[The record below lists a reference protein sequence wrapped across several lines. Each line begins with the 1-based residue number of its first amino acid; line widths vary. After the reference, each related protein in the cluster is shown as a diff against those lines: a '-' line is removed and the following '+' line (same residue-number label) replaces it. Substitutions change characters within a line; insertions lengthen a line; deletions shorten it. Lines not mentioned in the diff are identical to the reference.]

1 MLVFMGNFSAAATPG
16 SADADYVGLREGFTR
31 LARLIDTYAA
41 IKVREVQTVAV
52 EKPCVVCSRCKGR
65 AQLGRGTLWGWERA
79 LHVWCG

>member
-41 IKVREVQTVAV
+41 IKV
-52 EKPCVVCSRCKGR
+52 G
-65 AQLGRGTLWGWERA
+65 
-79 LHVWCG
+79 